1 MIANCLT
8 FRRIIKMN
16 TDFTEYIFNNRNKF
30 MEKLSDN
37 TVLILFSGAPRRK
50 SADGYYPFFAN
61 RNFFYITGITQ
72 ERSAVVIKKF
82 NGKIIKLSLYV
93 KARDMT
99 SERWNGKSISIGE
112 ASSISKIYDVSYTE
126 SFESEIRKL
135 LESWEGTISVDKD
148 ALNISEG
155 WFLGFLNDYF
165 PDNEIIDVLPLMSE
179 LRMIKSDYEVKM
191 IKRATEFVEDGIMEM
206 YKNARVGMY
215 EYELAAD
222 FAYTLAKAGLGFPAF
237 DSIVAAGDNFN
248 YLHYPQLDGMIMEN
262 DLILID
268 VGATYG
274 GLNCDISRA
283 FPVSGKFSE
292 KQLLVYNIVAKC
304 QQIAFEFI
312 KPGVYIKDINEECKK
327 CAANEL
333 ISLGLINDYEDVS
346 KHYWHNVSHHLGL
359 DVHDICS
366 RDIILQP
373 GMVITVEPGVY
384 IPEWSVGLRIE
395 DDVLVTETGCDVL
408 SKDIPRKAAEIEDLM
423 AKLKIIS

>member
-1 MIANCLT
+1 VLT
-8 FRRIIKMN
+8 FKGVYEQMN

-30 MEKLSDN
+30 MEKIADN
-37 TVLILFSGAPRRK
+37 TVAILFSGAPRRK
-50 SADGYYPFFAN
+50 SADGFYPFLAN
-61 RNFFYITGITQ
+61 RNFFYVTGITQ
-72 ERSAVVIKKF
+72 ERSALVIKKL

-93 KARDMT
+93 KARDMK
-99 SERWNGKSISIGE
+99 SERWNGKTLSISE
-112 ASSISKIYDVSYTE
+112 AGSISKIYDVSYTE

-135 LESWEGTISVDKD
+135 LDSWEGTISVDKD
-148 ALNISEG
+148 ALNVSEG

-165 PDNEIIDVLPLMSE
+165 PDNEIIDVFPLMSE
-179 LRMIKSDYEVKM
+179 LRMIKSEYEIKM
-191 IKRATEFVEDGIMEM
+191 IKKAIEFVDKGIREI

-222 FAYTLAKAGLGFPAF
+222 FAYILAKSGLGCPAF

-248 YLHYPQLDGMIMEN
+248 YLHYPQLDAKIKEN

-274 GLNCDISRA
+274 GLNSDISRA
-283 FPVSGKFSE
+283 FPVSGKFSK
-292 KQLLVYNIVAKC
+292 KQLLVYNIVSKC

-312 KPGVYIKDINEECKK
+312 KPGVYIKEINEECKK

-346 KHYWHNVSHHLGL
+346 KYYWHNVSHHLGL

-384 IPEWSVGLRIE
+384 VSEWGVGLRIE

-408 SKDIPRKAAEIEDLM
+408 SKDIPRKAEEIEDM
-423 AKLKIIS
+423 MENFSIN